1 MSASP
6 ELDAADEA
14 ALLRALRAGDEHAFE
29 TLIRAYGPR
38 LLAVTRRLLRNEED
52 ARDALQETFLSAL
65 RSLDQFDARARLST
79 WLHRIAVNAAL
90 MRKRR
95 ASKRPEQSLDE
106 LLPRFRE
113 NGMFEDHNRRW
124 PQPEEAAERAEVRAL
139 VRTSIDEL
147 PETHRDVLVLRD
159 IEGLDTAEA
168 AEVLHVTP
176 NAVKVR
182 LHRARLAL
190 RALLDPVLGEVTK

>member
-14 ALLRALRAGDEHAFE
+14 ALLRGLRSGDERAFE
-29 TLIRAYGPR
+29 AMIRAYGPR

-65 RSLDQFDARARLST
+65 RSLDQFDSRARLST

-147 PETHRDVLVLRD
+147 PDTHRDVLVLRD

-182 LHRARLAL
+182 LHRARQAL
-190 RALLDPVLGEVTK
+190 RALLDPVLREVTK